1 MEKLDKKTYRGIV
14 KFTLESM
21 LNLSKTDKNYNLAAD
36 TIYYYEN
43 TIVPE
48 GQLTTPTGKPVGFLL
63 PSLAC
68 NRTSFSDFGIQV

>member
-43 TIVPE
+43 Y
-48 GQLTTPTGKPVGFLL
+48 K
-63 PSLAC
+63 
-68 NRTSFSDFGIQV
+68 

>member
-48 GQLTTPTGKPVGFLL
+48 FNSNIKKL
-63 PSLAC
+63 
-68 NRTSFSDFGIQV
+68 

>member
-36 TIYYYEN
+36 TIF
-43 TIVPE
+43 PE
-48 GQLTTPTGKPVGFLL
+48 GQITQDEFLEL
-63 PSLAC
+63 CKEVA
-68 NRTSFSDFGIQV
+68 IK

>member
-1 MEKLDKKTYRGIV
+1 MVLTPTSTYRGIV

-48 GQLTTPTGKPVGFLL
+48 GQITLCLALL
-63 PSLAC
+63 ILLV
-68 NRTSFSDFGIQV
+68 NL

>member
-1 MEKLDKKTYRGIV
+1 
-14 KFTLESM
+14 M

-48 GQLTTPTGKPVGFLL
+48 GQITQDEFLEL
-63 PSLAC
+63 CKEVA
-68 NRTSFSDFGIQV
+68 IK

>member
-1 MEKLDKKTYRGIV
+1 MKTYRGIV

-43 TIVPE
+43 SLGCFCQITQDE
-48 GQLTTPTGKPVGFLL
+48 FLEL
-63 PSLAC
+63 CKEVA
-68 NRTSFSDFGIQV
+68 IK

>member
-36 TIYYYEN
+36 TIYPLSARRLRPLRWEMNCVRY
-43 TIVPE
+43 
-48 GQLTTPTGKPVGFLL
+48 LLDSGF
-63 PSLAC
+63 
-68 NRTSFSDFGIQV
+68 

>member
-36 TIYYYEN
+36 TIYYY
-43 TIVPE
+43 
-48 GQLTTPTGKPVGFLL
+48 L
-63 PSLAC
+63 
-68 NRTSFSDFGIQV
+68 